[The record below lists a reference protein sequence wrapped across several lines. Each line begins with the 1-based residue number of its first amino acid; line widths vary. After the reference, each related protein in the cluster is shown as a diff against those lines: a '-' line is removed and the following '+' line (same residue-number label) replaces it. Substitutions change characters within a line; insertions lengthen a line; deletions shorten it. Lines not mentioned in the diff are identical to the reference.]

1 MDRMRERTIW
11 RNAEKVAIFRDD
23 VLIWCADT
31 GADNKMSDLASPMV
45 MRDIQPYK
53 NMIDGRMITSRSEHR
68 NLLKQHN
75 CVEVGNDT
83 SHMKQKPFKTEFK
96 DRKKI
101 LRSQL
106 ADKSDRQL
114 AQMVQTEIKLRKQ

>member
-1 MDRMRERTIW
+1 MRERQIW
-11 RNAEKVAIFRDD
+11 RNGEKVAIFRDD

-31 GADNKMSDLASPMV
+31 GADHKMSDLPSPMV

-68 NLLKQHN
+68 ALLKQHN

-83 SHMKQKPFKTEFK
+83 SHMKPKPFKTEFK

-101 LRSQL
+101 LAAQL

-114 AQMVQTEIKLRKQ
+114 KQMIQAEVKARKN